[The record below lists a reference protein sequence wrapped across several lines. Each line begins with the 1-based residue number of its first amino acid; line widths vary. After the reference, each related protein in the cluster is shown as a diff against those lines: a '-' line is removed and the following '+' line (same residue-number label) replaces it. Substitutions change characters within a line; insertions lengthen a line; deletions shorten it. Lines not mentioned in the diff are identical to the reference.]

1 MVNKEVLA
9 QQLEFKLITTTKN
22 KQLKLTHKQ
31 IVVMLE
37 SLWDFKESIQAIET
51 EEFLRKRILQN
62 KKEEV
67 DELFKLLEE
76 SIDYNFEKHLEK
88 CSKKTKEDDPGMETM
103 SWLDKKEK
111 EK

>member
-31 IVVMLE
+31 IVVLLE

-51 EEFLRKRILQN
+51 EEFLRKRLLEN
-62 KKEEV
+62 KIEEV
-67 DELFKLLEE
+67 DKLFSILQD

-88 CSKKTKEDDPGMETM
+88 CSKKIKEDDPGMETM
-103 SWLDKKEK
+103 NWLDKK
-111 EK
+111 